1 MIRPWGK
8 AICPCPSTFHSDSI
22 RNRLEDPVI
31 LVHIDEML
39 ERPGPN
45 STEKNRF
52 TINCGLG
59 QYLSGNEV
67 RMIFLTR
74 NYSITST
81 IYSVASITHLVVSK
95 RQHLAG
101 FRALA

>member
-31 LVHIDEML
+31 LLHIDEML

-45 STEKNRF
+45 
-52 TINCGLG
+52 
-59 QYLSGNEV
+59 
-67 RMIFLTR
+67 
-74 NYSITST
+74 
-81 IYSVASITHLVVSK
+81 
-95 RQHLAG
+95 
-101 FRALA
+101 